1 MSLINQKGKSA
12 VEKAAQDLGLTGDG
26 MGESDDYL
34 SQENHIFINK
44 LNYICKNYDTSFKD
58 VSAAIMSDSIGLTC
72 MWDFFKQRQLSST
85 IIIT

>member
-1 MSLINQKGKSA
+1 MSLINQKQGKSA

-34 SQENHIFINK
+34 SQDNHIFINK

-58 VSAAIMSDSIGLTC
+58 VSQRQHILL
-72 MWDFFKQRQLSST
+72 DFFEGRQLCYHPPS
-85 IIIT
+85 

>member
-1 MSLINQKGKSA
+1 
-12 VEKAAQDLGLTGDG
+12 

-44 LNYICKNYDTSFKD
+44 LNYMCKNYDTSFKD
-58 VSAAIMSDSIGLTC
+58 VSAAIMSDSIGLAC
-72 MWDFFKQRQLSST
+72 RWDFFEQRQLSFT

>member
-1 MSLINQKGKSA
+1 
-12 VEKAAQDLGLTGDG
+12 

-44 LNYICKNYDTSFKD
+44 LNYMCKNYDTSFKD
-58 VSAAIMSDSIGLTC
+58 VSAAIRSDSIVLAC
-72 MWDFFKQRQLSST
+72 MWDFFEQRQLSFT